1 MNMLKRMAVW
11 ALLLALVGC
20 DGLISGEKVFS
31 QPVTENARGEAKG
44 GYGPIT
50 IALTPDMA
58 PVALNLRVEHGI
70 DANLA
75 GKWNQYLATLSFKGR
90 EVAASKFQINYSGN
104 ADGQAGA
111 PYILQNMLTAKVAEA
126 GDYVLTVTPIKANDV
141 KLTSVR
147 VEMRRNVEGNAN
159 AR

>member
-1 MNMLKRMAVW
+1 MLKRLATW
-11 ALLLALVGC
+11 ALLLLLLGC
-20 DGLISGEKVFS
+20 DGLVTGEKVFS
-31 QPVTENARGEAKG
+31 QAVTENAQGEVKG

-50 IALTPDMA
+50 LALTPDMT

-70 DANLA
+70 DGNLA
-75 GKWNQYLATLSFKGR
+75 GKWNHYLATLSFKGR

-104 ADGQAGA
+104 ADGQAGV
-111 PYILQNMLTAKVAEA
+111 PYILQNMLTARVAEA
-126 GDYVLTVTPIKANDV
+126 GDYVLTIMPIKANDI

>member
-1 MNMLKRMAVW
+1 MLKWFAPWGV
-11 ALLLALVGC
+11 LLMLAGC
-20 DGLISGEKVFS
+20 DGLITGEKVLS
-31 QPVTENARGEAKG
+31 QPVSESTQGETKG
-44 GYGPIT
+44 GFGPIT
-50 IALTPDMA
+50 LALTPDMT

-70 DANLA
+70 DGTLA
-75 GKWNQYLATLSFKGR
+75 GKWNHYLATLTFKGR

-104 ADGQAGA
+104 ADGQAGV

-126 GDYVLTVTPIKANDV
+126 GDYVLTIVPLKANEI